1 MNVVVVE
8 HTVKT
13 AGKGKG
19 SRKAAT
25 TTILTKSQL
34 ESRVNDLELASGRW
48 MAATTTGI
56 YSSTDQGKT
65 WKGGRILGQQDFVSV
80 RAEGSTVV
88 AATRSSVLVSNDRG
102 ATWKQGGLPSY
113 VVSIRSAAI
122 ASDNQIVIAS
132 REGAFRSGDG
142 GATWEH
148 VVNGLPGKDITYVS
162 FDSTHKRLLATSDA
176 TRKGK
181 ADG

>member
-1 MNVVVVE
+1 
-8 HTVKT
+8 
-13 AGKGKG
+13 
-19 SRKAAT
+19 
-25 TTILTKSQL
+25 
-34 ESRVNDLELASGRW
+34 
-48 MAATTTGI
+48 
-56 YSSTDQGKT
+56 
-65 WKGGRILGQQDFVSV
+65 
-80 RAEGSTVV
+80 VV

-102 ATWKQGGLPSY
+102 ATWKQGALPSY

-176 TRKGK
+176 TGVIFESR
-181 ADG
+181 DGGRSWQRGPDSGFPLRRVSVIGGRFVGATPFDGVVLQPENESISATAEGGSTE

>member
-1 MNVVVVE
+1 MALP
-8 HTVKT
+8 TGPLPTKATRIAMCPPFWPITKT
-13 AGKGKG
+13 
-19 SRKAAT
+19 KARST
-25 TTILTKSQL
+25 CEPPTRSQL
-34 ESRVNDLELASGRW
+34 ESRVNDLELGSGRW

-102 ATWKQGGLPSY
+102 ATWKQGALPSY

-132 REGAFRSGDG
+132 REGAFRSGDRC
-142 GATWEH
+142 AP
-148 VVNGLPGKDITYVS
+148 V
-162 FDSTHKRLLATSDA
+162 
-176 TRKGK
+176 
-181 ADG
+181 